1 MLLCKKLED
10 NRFEVLD
17 RTYPNY
23 AAMEAELNKH
33 PERFEAGTFFLVT
46 PSKVMTV
53 EIETVPK
60 ARITTAHLF
69 NEPEA
74 RKTTPSKKGK
84 AE

>member
-1 MLLCKKLED
+1 
-10 NRFEVLD
+10 
-17 RTYPNY
+17 
-23 AAMEAELNKH
+23 
-33 PERFEAGTFFLVT
+33 
-46 PSKVMTV
+46 MTV

-74 RKTTPSKKGK
+74 RKTTPSKKVK